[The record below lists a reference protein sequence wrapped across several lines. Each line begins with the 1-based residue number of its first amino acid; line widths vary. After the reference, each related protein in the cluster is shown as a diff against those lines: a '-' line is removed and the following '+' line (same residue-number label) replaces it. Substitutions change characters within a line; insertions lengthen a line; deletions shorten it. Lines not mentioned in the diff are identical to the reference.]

1 MLKER
6 NQSIDILKFL
16 AVLLIV
22 NSHMDPLYGKFSP
35 LATGGTIGDVLFVF
49 NSGFTLFLGTRRG
62 FDNFYKRRINRIYPT
77 VFGWAVIG
85 CLFFDSKSNLLNVI
99 LFGGG
104 DFVAFIMISY
114 VIIYFIAKYCL
125 QWLKYLLAAYTL
137 VCIGVYFTFDKSA
150 DFNMYGNIYKWFC
163 FFAFMVQGAMVG
175 YYSKNNNR
183 KQQMMKDLIKLVGC
197 IVGFF
202 ALYAFKKYPSYN
214 FIQTLSMIPLFGV
227 TYYAYCLF
235 HSSIA
240 NVLQGKPKIWL
251 AIRFVGGLCLE
262 VYLVNL
268 VIIHLPYPIGFPF
281 SALAAVIIIIAI
293 AYMLRCLS
301 RIWSQTFK
309 DTDYQ
314 WKEVFK
320 LL

>member
-49 NSGFTLFLGTRRG
+49 ISGFTLFLGTRRG

-163 FFAFMVQGAMVG
+163 FFAFMVQGWG
-175 YYSKNNNR
+175 IIR
-183 KQQMMKDLIKLVGC
+183 K
-197 IVGFF
+197 
-202 ALYAFKKYPSYN
+202 
-214 FIQTLSMIPLFGV
+214 
-227 TYYAYCLF
+227 
-235 HSSIA
+235 
-240 NVLQGKPKIWL
+240 
-251 AIRFVGGLCLE
+251 
-262 VYLVNL
+262 
-268 VIIHLPYPIGFPF
+268 
-281 SALAAVIIIIAI
+281 IIIGNN
-293 AYMLRCLS
+293 
-301 RIWSQTFK
+301 K
-309 DTDYQ
+309 
-314 WKEVFK
+314 
-320 LL
+320 